1 MRKIIITAIATA
13 ALLGATVSADAQYHQ
28 RRHGGDGRGYHHHRG
43 GGGGWAAPLIGGLLL
58 GGAIYGLSQPSYAAP
73 PVYVSP
79 PPYRTECVDEPVY
92 DRYGY
97 YRGERRR
104 CYQVPNY

>member
-1 MRKIIITAIATA
+1 MRKVLITVIATA
-13 ALLGATVSADAQYHQ
+13 ALLGATVTADAQYHQ
-28 RRHGGDGRGYHHHRG
+28 RRHGGGGGGYHHHHRG

-73 PVYVSP
+73 PQ
-79 PPYRTECVDEPVY
+79 YRTECRIVPMY
-92 DRYGY
+92 DRHGY
-97 YRGERRR
+97 YRGDRQE